1 MKREESDR
9 KSLSFGSTPPFLRVL
24 RSWAPPEWSI
34 HLFTF
39 YIKRAASLGAG
50 FVLLLLFLSEA
61 YPLAFNSEKQV
72 GIEKEEVKQALL
84 KDHSGKDAVAGKEA
98 KASFLRFINIID
110 KTLSLVSSPANQPP

>member
-1 MKREESDR
+1 
-9 KSLSFGSTPPFLRVL
+9 LGT
-24 RSWAPPEWSI
+24 PEWSI

-39 YIKRAASLGAG
+39 YIKRAACAG
-50 FVLLLLFLSEA
+50 FVFLLLFLF
-61 YPLAFNSEKQV
+61 PLPFHSEKV
-72 GIEKEEVKQALL
+72 EGIEKEEVKQALL